1 MLLVTASVADRLVG
15 CWLERDCLPVC
26 RRSRP
31 HTLLTSAMEQQT
43 IQQPRSPTGGRT
55 GQAPSHTINKVHAVL
70 QRMQRF
76 LYSKS
81 THCPHF
87 VHHFFFFLRQTLFER
102 HDGTVGPGCDTWI
115 HLTMQFKEIHG
126 RKKRKKRSSDINMG
140 RSGSGCQKCHRGVQ
154 CNILQSFIDFICSI
168 YLFIYL

>member
-126 RKKRKKRSSDINMG
+126 RKKRK
-140 RSGSGCQKCHRGVQ
+140 
-154 CNILQSFIDFICSI
+154 
-168 YLFIYL
+168 